1 VGNDILDGG
10 SDDDCLYDG
19 PGNDKLRGGPGG
31 DYFRCGPGVDTID
44 TIGTFN
50 LLDGDHDFGDC
61 EIK

>member
-1 VGNDILDGG
+1 MAITLDADLE
-10 SDDDCLYDG
+10 STQY
-19 PGNDKLRGGPGG
+19 
-31 DYFRCGPGVDTID
+31 D